1 MKIILL
7 KDYKNLGKAGE
18 MVDAKDGYARNY
30 LLPRNI
36 AIEATSANVENWKEE
51 QAKLQEEERL
61 AFEGAQELKE
71 KLESITLTLT
81 AKGGETGKL
90 FGSITN
96 AEISKELLKE
106 EKLSIDGKK
115 IELKEPI
122 KTAGLHE
129 VPVRV
134 YPEVVANLKVN
145 IETN

>member
-30 LLPRNI
+30 LLPRSI
-36 AIEATSANVENWKEE
+36 AIEATPENVENWKEE

-71 KLESITLTLT
+71 KLESITLTLS

-106 EKLSIDGKK
+106 EKLSIDRKK

-134 YPEVVANLKVN
+134 YPEVLANLKIN
-145 IETN
+145 IETK

>member
-7 KDYKNLGKAGE
+7 KDYKNVGKAGE

-36 AIEATSANVENWKEE
+36 AIEATPENVENWKEE

-71 KLESITLTLT
+71 KLEAITLNLS

-96 AEISKELLKE
+96 SEISKELLKE
-106 EKLSIDGKK
+106 EKLSIDRKK

-134 YPEVVANLKVN
+134 YAEVLATLKVN
-145 IETN
+145 VETK

>member
-36 AIEATSANVENWKEE
+36 AIEATPANVENWKEE
-51 QAKLQEEERL
+51 QARLQEEERL

-106 EKLSIDGKK
+106 EKLSIDRKK

-145 IETN
+145 IETK

>member
-36 AIEATSANVENWKEE
+36 AIEATPANVENWKEE

-106 EKLSIDGKK
+106 EKLSIDRKK

-145 IETN
+145 IETK

>member
-36 AIEATSANVENWKEE
+36 AIEATPANVENWKEE

-106 EKLSIDGKK
+106 EKLSIDRKK

>member
-36 AIEATSANVENWKEE
+36 AIEATPENVENWKEE
-51 QAKLQEEERL
+51 QKKLEEEERI

-71 KLESITLTLT
+71 KLESITLNLS

-106 EKLSIDGKK
+106 EKLSIDRKK

-134 YPEVVANLKVN
+134 YPEVLATLKVN
-145 IETN
+145 IETK

>member
-18 MVDAKDGYARNY
+18 MVEAKDGYARNY

-36 AIEATSANVENWKEE
+36 AIEATPENVENWKEE
-51 QAKLQEEERL
+51 QKKLQEEERI

-71 KLESITLTLT
+71 KLESITLNLS

-106 EKLSIDGKK
+106 EKLSIDRKK

-134 YPEVVANLKVN
+134 YPEVLATLKVN
-145 IETN
+145 IETK

>member
-18 MVDAKDGYARNY
+18 MVEAKDGYARNY

-36 AIEATSANVENWKEE
+36 AIEATPENVENWKEE
-51 QAKLQEEERL
+51 QKKLEEEERL

-71 KLESITLTLT
+71 KLESITLNLS

-106 EKLSIDGKK
+106 EKLSIDRKK

-134 YPEVVANLKVN
+134 YPEVLATLKVN
-145 IETN
+145 IETK

>member
-7 KDYKNLGKAGE
+7 KDYKGVGKAGE
-18 MVDAKDGYARNY
+18 MVEAKDGYARNY

-36 AIEATSANVENWKEE
+36 AIEATPENVDNWKVE
-51 QAKLQEEERL
+51 QARIEEEERL
-61 AFEGAQELKE
+61 AFEGAQELKDQ
-71 KLESITLTLT
+71 LEGVTLELH

-96 AEISKELLKE
+96 AEISKALLHQ
-106 EKLSIDGKK
+106 EKISVDRKK

-134 YPEVVANLKVN
+134 YPEVVATLKVN
-145 IETN
+145 VEIK

>member
-36 AIEATSANVENWKEE
+36 AIEATPENVENWKEE

-106 EKLSIDGKK
+106 EKLSIDRKK

-134 YPEVVANLKVN
+134 YPEVLANLKVN
-145 IETN
+145 IETK

>member
-106 EKLSIDGKK
+106 EKLSIDRKK

>member
-18 MVDAKDGYARNY
+18 MVEAKDGYARNY

-36 AIEATSANVENWKEE
+36 AIEATPENVENWKEE
-51 QAKLQEEERL
+51 QKKLQEEERL
-61 AFEGAQELKE
+61 AYEGAQELKE
-71 KLESITLTLT
+71 KLESITLNLS

-106 EKLSIDGKK
+106 EKLSIDRKK

-134 YPEVVANLKVN
+134 YPEVLATLKVN
-145 IETN
+145 IETK

>member
-18 MVDAKDGYARNY
+18 MVEAKDGYARNY

-36 AIEATSANVENWKEE
+36 AIEATPENVENWKEE
-51 QAKLQEEERL
+51 QKKLEEEERI

-71 KLESITLTLT
+71 KLESITLNLS

-106 EKLSIDGKK
+106 EKLSIDRKK

-134 YPEVVANLKVN
+134 YPEVLATLKVN
-145 IETN
+145 IETK